1 VKRLFIL
8 ITFMAVPL
16 GATAQTSPVVL
27 QSGIERDVSMY
38 RWVFGGMIQHAAG
51 PWVFEADNQFR
62 SDAFIL
68 FEDALRFRDENQL
81 RWRLTRPI
89 SAQSRSISEG
99 RLSYFSQSRVL
110 IQSAL
115 TGIEYQHSPRL
126 VVRPSVGVALDQRP
140 GARIPGLQPALR
152 TDAGP
157 AFGLAFHARPETAPE
172 TRIEITG
179 DGAYHSIRPRHGRT
193 VSLMGSAQSR
203 FEQTLLNASVSYGG
217 ARRDV
222 YQSASFLNR
231 GLPTDQFSETIEA
244 ATSDTMLVG
253 ITVQTPITGGL
264 SFLSSID
271 AGYNRRLIRTHRAP
285 EETLFFDTDF
295 DRRAVELDLQLLL
308 DRPSTDA
315 TLALTLG
322 ANAESRRLANRD
334 RLPPAQAAQKGA
346 ILQQADF
353 DRSLVSLRSSVEQQF
368 GRSHSVRTEALASIV
383 RRDTPAL
390 NLDDRDEAYHSVSIR
405 FASRW
410 SRYVQSEIS
419 VFGSY
424 YHTVY
429 LNAARSAENN
439 KQRSLRLRPAV
450 TWTPSQDTRVRL
462 MSEVRATYTVDDFVL
477 QTRRPRDQS
486 AREMRFNV
494 DVEQNL
500 GHGLRLL
507 AQGGYD
513 DLRLGRLIW
522 SDFAEIPFD
531 TLRTYTTW
539 IRLQA
544 GGRVTSEI
552 GARAYVRT
560 SYTRSIFVRYESPLD
575 GSAAIVNRPG
585 REWITQIGPTSSITA
600 YIGDR
605 SEVTFLG
612 WLNVQRVFHDLYG
625 PLPEEEAGII
635 RDRAR
640 SGTRLVIPNLTL
652 QVRWAL

>member
-1 VKRLFIL
+1 VKRLLAL
-8 ITFMAVPL
+8 ITCLAVPL
-16 GATAQTSPVVL
+16 VASAQTSPVVL

-38 RWVFGGMIQHAAG
+38 RWVFGGTLLHQAG
-51 PWVFEADNQFR
+51 PWQLEADNLFR

-89 SAQSRSISEG
+89 STQTRSISEG
-99 RLSYFSQSRVL
+99 RLSYFSQSQVL

-115 TGIEYQHSPRL
+115 TGIEYRPSPHL

-140 GARIPGLQPALR
+140 GAQIPGIHPPLR

-157 AFGLAFHARPETAPE
+157 AVGLMFNARPRTSPE
-172 TRIEITG
+172 TRIEIIG
-179 DGAYHSIRPRHGRT
+179 DGIYHSIRPRHGRT
-193 VSLMGSAQSR
+193 ASLIGTAQSR
-203 FEQTLLNASVSYGG
+203 FEQTLLNASLSYGG

-231 GLPTDQFSETIEA
+231 GLPTDRFSETIEA

-253 ITVQTPITGGL
+253 VALQTPLGGGV

-271 AGYNRRLIRTHRAP
+271 AGYNRRAIRTRRAP

-295 DRRAVELDLQLLL
+295 ERRAVELDLQLML

-315 TLALTLG
+315 ALALTLG
-322 ANAESRRLANRD
+322 ADAESRRLANRD
-334 RLPPAQAAQKGA
+334 RLPPTQAAQKGA

-368 GRSHSVRTEALASIV
+368 GRSHSGRIEALASIV

-390 NLDDRDEAYHSVSIR
+390 NLDDRDEAYHSLSVGFS
-405 FASRW
+405 SRW
-410 SRYVQSEIS
+410 SRYVQTEVS

-439 KQRSLRLRPAV
+439 RQRSLRFRPSI

-462 MSEVRATYTVDDFVL
+462 LSEVRATYTVDDFVL
-477 QTRRPRDQS
+477 PNRRPRDQS
-486 AREMRFNV
+486 AREMRFNM
-494 DVEQNL
+494 DVEQNI

-513 DLRLGRLIW
+513 DLRLGRLMW

-544 GGRVTSEI
+544 GGRVTSEV
-552 GARAYVRT
+552 GVRAYVRT
-560 SYTRSIFVRYESPLD
+560 SYTRSVFVRYENPID
-575 GSAAIVNRPG
+575 GSTAIINRPG
-585 REWITQIGPTSSITA
+585 REWITQLGPTSSITA
-600 YIGDR
+600 YLGDR
-605 SEVTFLG
+605 SEVTFVG

-625 PLPEEEAGII
+625 PLPEEEDAII
-635 RDRAR
+635 RARAR
-640 SGTRLVIPNLTL
+640 SGTRLVIPNLML